1 LWHFQTIHHDVW
13 DRDLPAPPALVT
25 VMHNGSRVDAVAQTT
40 KTGFVFLLNR
50 ETGEPLFPV
59 EEKPVPQETDLA
71 GEKIWPSQPIPIL
84 PKPFVRQTFTQADI
98 NNLIA
103 DSSIQYLQKKLASYK
118 SGTMFQTPSRQ
129 GTVIF
134 PGFDGGGE
142 WGGAAADPQTGILY
156 VNGSEMA
163 WVLTMVDANNDRPK
177 NENNFQAGQRL
188 YLQNCM
194 SCHGTKR
201 QGSGNYPSLLEVNK
215 KYDKAQFSELIAT
228 GRRMMPGFKQFSG
241 EEKTALASFILN
253 LTADGP
259 KKFTSPPKSVDTF
272 RDLPFSMTGYNK
284 FLSRDG
290 YPAIKPPWGSLNAID
305 LNTGELLWKD
315 TLGDYPEF
323 KARGIHTGTE
333 NYGGPVVTA
342 GALVFIAATRDGK
355 FRAFNKRTGELI
367 WEIDLPAPGFA
378 TPAVY
383 AVNGKQYIVIACGGG
398 KLKTTSSDAFV
409 AFALPD

>member
-1 LWHFQTIHHDVW
+1 
-13 DRDLPAPPALVT
+13 
-25 VMHNGSRVDAVAQTT
+25 M
-40 KTGFVFLLNR
+40 
-50 ETGEPLFPV
+50 
-59 EEKPVPQETDLA
+59 
-71 GEKIWPSQPIPIL
+71 
-84 PKPFVRQTFTQADI
+84 
-98 NNLIA
+98 
-103 DSSIQYLQKKLASYK
+103 
-118 SGTMFQTPSRQ
+118 
-129 GTVIF
+129 
-134 PGFDGGGE
+134 
-142 WGGAAADPQTGILY
+142 
-156 VNGSEMA
+156 
-163 WVLTMVDANNDRPK
+163 
-177 NENNFQAGQRL
+177 
-188 YLQNCM
+188 
-194 SCHGTKR
+194 
-201 QGSGNYPSLLEVNK
+201 
-215 KYDKAQFSELIAT
+215 
-228 GRRMMPGFKQFSG
+228 
-241 EEKTALASFILN
+241 
-253 LTADGP
+253 
-259 KKFTSPPKSVDTF
+259 DTF

-290 YPAIKPPWGSLNAID
+290 YPAIKPPWGSLNAIN